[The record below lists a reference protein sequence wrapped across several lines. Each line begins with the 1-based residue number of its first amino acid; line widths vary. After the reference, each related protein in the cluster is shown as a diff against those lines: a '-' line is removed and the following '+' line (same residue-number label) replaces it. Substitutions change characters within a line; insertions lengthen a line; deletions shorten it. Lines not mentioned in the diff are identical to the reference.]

1 MSITRVTSKGQVT
14 LPADIR
20 KELAIE
26 QGDDLI
32 VELAPDRSMRV
43 RVVKRQRLSDF
54 YGALPATRP
63 FPGKEA
69 VREEAG
75 RALGGRRKG
84 SDS

>member
-26 QGDDLI
+26 RGDDL
-32 VELAPDRSMRV
+32 VFELAPDRTLRV
-43 RVVKRQRLSDF
+43 RVIKRQRLSDF
-54 YGALPATRP
+54 YGALPAARP

-75 RALGGRRKG
+75 QALGRRKRG
-84 SDS
+84 ESP

>member
-1 MSITRVTSKGQVT
+1 MSMTKVTSKGQVT

-20 KELAIE
+20 KELGIE
-26 QGDDLI
+26 RGDDL
-32 VELAPDRSMRV
+32 VFELAPDRTMRV
-43 RVVKRQRLSDF
+43 RVVKHRRLSDF

-75 RALGGRRKG
+75 QALGRRKRDK
-84 SDS
+84 SP